1 MQSNPA
7 EFVASTEGS
16 PVSSDGERVALAGL
30 DQLFEEESVKLET
43 DNGLTLGQAEHYYG
57 LPAREIKTKIKLGEI
72 AGRKLGRKNWR
83 VYPLGLPAR
92 VESQFPQS
100 QATEPP
106 FLLPPTVDP
115 NLTEAPPKDVAP
127 LVAAPETSTVSVPKE
142 TKPRRKLPQRVEA
155 DVVIEPVD
163 VQVSPLTL
171 QLQAKVAEL
180 EAKLEAAAYRNG
192 YLEAKLEWAEGQ
204 VKLLSHQPKVQS
216 ALQKFFALFK

>member
-30 DQLFEEESVKLET
+30 DQLFEQSVNSET
-43 DNGLTLGQAEHYYG
+43 DSGLTLDQAEHYYG

-83 VYPLGLPAR
+83 VYPLGLPDG
-92 VESQFPQS
+92 EKSQFPK
-100 QATEPP
+100 AIEPP
-106 FLLPPTVDP
+106 FLVPPTVDSE
-115 NLTEAPPKDVAP
+115 LTEAPPKDVAP
-127 LVAAPETSTVSVPKE
+127 LVAAPETSTVTPPKE
-142 TKPRRKLPQRVEA
+142 TKPRKKLPQRVEA

-163 VQVSPLTL
+163 IQVSPLTL
-171 QLQAKVAEL
+171 KLQAKVAEL

-216 ALQKFFALFK
+216 ALQKFFGLFK